1 MGSGHAVLV
10 HYHKPDFLKRF
21 EQILREAR
29 GDLQLLVCED
39 RDSIEKAVPE
49 ADIIFAGSTFPLD
62 VLDRAKK
69 LKWIQSMGAGVENFL
84 RAGLIPPDVVLT
96 KVRDVFGTIM
106 SEYVTAY
113 IYAVTQKMA
122 TVFEN
127 KRNKRWSVYLV
138 DSIRRKTVGVM
149 GLGSIGATVAYRL
162 HSTGAKMIGFDGQ
175 ERNLPFLARMYGPT
189 ELDSF
194 LKEVDF
200 LVLCLPHTKGTEGI
214 LGARELAL
222 MKNTAYLI
230 NIARGPLVE
239 EQALLDALKNGVIAG
254 AVLDV
259 FNEEPLPESH
269 PFWDLEN
276 VVITPHISGPS
287 IPEEITE
294 IFLRNLERFEQGAEL
309 EGIVDPSRGY

>member
-1 MGSGHAVLV
+1 MGSGQTVLV
-10 HYHKPDFLKRF
+10 HYHKPAFLKRF
-21 EQILREAR
+21 EEILREAR

-39 RDSIEKAVPE
+39 RSSIEKAVPE
-49 ADIIFAGSTFPLD
+49 VDIIFAGSTFPLD
-62 VLDRAKK
+62 VLDRAEK

-84 RAGLIPPDVVLT
+84 RAGLIPPDIVLT
-96 KVRDVFGTIM
+96 RVRGVFGNII

-113 IYAVTQKMA
+113 IYAMTQRMPA
-122 TVFEN
+122 VFEN
-127 KRNKRWSVYLV
+127 KRKKSWSIYLV

-149 GLGSIGATVAYRL
+149 GLGSIGSTVAYRL
-162 HSTGAKMIGFDGQ
+162 QLTGAETIGFDGQ
-175 ERNLPFLARMYGPT
+175 ERNMPFLSRVYGPG
-189 ELDSF
+189 ELDYF
-194 LKEVDF
+194 LKRVDF

-222 MKNTAYLI
+222 MKDTAYLI
-230 NIARGPLVE
+230 NVARGPLVRE
-239 EQALLDALKNGVIAG
+239 EALLDALKNGVIAG

-259 FNEEPLPESH
+259 FNEEPLPETH

-276 VVITPHISGPS
+276 VIITPHISGPS

-309 EGIVDPSRGY
+309 EGVVDLARGY